1 MKHTKLKSLAF
12 AVAFGLLAPF
22 SNAATVNLSLTVAP
36 EDGFTLRDSLGN
48 FLPETAIVKIGYFYD
63 STTGNE
69 LSGSAITAL
78 YSGAASFS
86 AGNNALLGKF
96 LEIGSAQMGLN
107 SINGLGAGYF
117 AGSDGIDR
125 PYGTGTVNFTK
136 VDDDGIPIQGS
147 FFRGWLDGTLPIQS
161 ANVGTAPFNSI
172 ANVKLTGAFLSVIAY
187 NNESLSSASQLLVAR
202 SLSALPTSDEATTF
216 ALGATT
222 SELLIGTAVSGG
234 YQTVPLAVPEP
245 SSAMLFMTGA
255 ALFMAYRRKISVNL

>member
-78 YSGAASFS
+78 YSAAASFS
-86 AGNNALLGKF
+86 AGNSALLGKF
-96 LEIGSAQMGLN
+96 LEIGSAQIGVN
-107 SINGLGAGYF
+107 SINGLEAGF
-117 AGSDGIDR
+117 LAGDQDR
-125 PYGTGTVNFTK
+125 PYGTASSNFARLDDNGT
-136 VDDDGIPIQGS
+136 PIQGS
-147 FFRGWLDGTLPIQS
+147 FFRGWMDGTLPIQS
-161 ANVGTAPFNSI
+161 TGTAPFNSI
-172 ANVKLTGAFLSVIAY
+172 TNVKLTGAYLSVIAY

-202 SLSALPTSDEATTF
+202 SLSALPTSDEATSF
-216 ALGATT
+216 ALGVTT
-222 SELLIGTAVSGG
+222 SELLIGTAVTDG
-234 YQTVPLAVPEP
+234 YKTVAVPEP
-245 SSAMLFMTGA
+245 SSTMLFMAGA
-255 ALFMAYRRKISVNL
+255 ALLMAYRRKISVNL

>member
-78 YSGAASFS
+78 YSTAASFS
-86 AGNNALLGKF
+86 AGNSALLGKF
-96 LEIGSAQMGLN
+96 LEIGSAQMGVN
-107 SINGLGAGYF
+107 SINGLGEGFMA
-117 AGSDGIDR
+117 AVDGVDR
-125 PYGTGTVNFTK
+125 PYGTGSVNFTR
-136 VDDDGIPIQGS
+136 VDDNGTPIQGS
-147 FFRGWLDGTLPIQS
+147 FFRGWMDGTLPIQS
-161 ANVGTAPFNSI
+161 TGTAPFNSI
-172 ANVKLTGAFLSVIAY
+172 TNVKLTGAYLSVIAY

-202 SLSALPTSDEATTF
+202 SLSALPTSDEATSF
-216 ALGATT
+216 ALGVTT
-222 SELLIGTAVSGG
+222 SELLIGTAVTDG
-234 YQTVPLAVPEP
+234 YKTVAVPEP
-245 SSAMLFMTGA
+245 SSTMLVMAGA
-255 ALFMAYRRKISVNL
+255 ALLMAYRRKISVNL

>member
-78 YSGAASFS
+78 YSAAASFS
-86 AGNNALLGKF
+86 AGNSALLGKF
-96 LEIGSAQMGLN
+96 LEIGSAQIGVN
-107 SINGLGAGYF
+107 SINGLEAGF
-117 AGSDGIDR
+117 LAGDQDR
-125 PYGTGTVNFTK
+125 PYGTASSNFARL
-136 VDDDGIPIQGS
+136 DDNGNPIQGS
-147 FFRGWLDGTLPIQS
+147 FFRGWMDGTLPIQS
-161 ANVGTAPFNSI
+161 TGTAPFNSI
-172 ANVKLTGAFLSVIAY
+172 TNVKLTGAYLSVIAY

-202 SLSALPTSDEATTF
+202 SLSALPTSDEATSF
-216 ALGATT
+216 ALGVTT
-222 SELLIGTAVSGG
+222 SELLIGTAVTDG
-234 YQTVPLAVPEP
+234 YKTVAVPEP
-245 SSAMLFMTGA
+245 SSTMLFMAGA
-255 ALFMAYRRKISVNL
+255 ALLMAYRRKISVNL